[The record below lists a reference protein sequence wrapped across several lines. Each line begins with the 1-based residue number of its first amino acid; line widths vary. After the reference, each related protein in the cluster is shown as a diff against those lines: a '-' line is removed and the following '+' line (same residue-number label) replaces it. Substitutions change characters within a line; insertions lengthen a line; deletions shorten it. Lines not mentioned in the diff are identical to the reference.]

1 MWKTLRVFAS
11 LPKGADVKYLKVT
24 RSSAVT
30 GDSIAANQLP
40 RAPGD
45 AEPVIACQRRP
56 VSRGQRLRARH
67 RPRWA
72 ALAIFAMVPALTL
85 TCAVPALT
93 SSAVAATPPTPT
105 LAAPTAQAAAV
116 QAELT
121 AGAKTLDAA
130 RAKLATLQSAAA
142 AATAQAA
149 ALNAQLAALHD
160 QLAEYAAQLYVDP
173 IVQESM
179 AAIAQG
185 SDLAVTVQG
194 VQMLSIV
201 NRGRGEVLHAAV
213 YDEQQAQQL
222 GAQAAQAVAAAAVVQ
237 AQVASQVSALQLK
250 SAQAQARL
258 TAAQTAYQTSL
269 ERAALQRI
277 AAATAAHNAAARA
290 AALKQAAALAADTAG
305 APGGAALCAA
315 ASAGPYPAGPWG
327 GYADGF
333 IPSSQLCSI
342 AGGGRL
348 RPDAAAA
355 FDKMS
360 QAYARVFGTNICV
373 TDSYR
378 SYTEQVKVFRQRPSL
393 AAVPGTSSHG
403 WGLALDLGCG
413 MQSSRSAQYRWMVA
427 NAAGFGW
434 VHPAWAAHDPFEPW
448 HWEFGHLS
456 GAGGT

>member
-1 MWKTLRVFAS
+1 MT
-11 LPKGADVKYLKVT
+11 
-24 RSSAVT
+24 
-30 GDSIAANQLP
+30 
-40 RAPGD
+40 
-45 AEPVIACQRRP
+45 ACQRRLS
-56 VSRGQRLRARH
+56 SRGQRLRGR
-67 RPRWA
+67 RGPRWA
-72 ALAIFAMVPALTL
+72 ILALVPALAL

-93 SSAVAATPPTPT
+93 TTAVAATPPTPT
-105 LAAPTAQAAAV
+105 LAGLTAQAAVV

-149 ALNAQLAALHD
+149 ALNTQLAGLRD

-173 IVQESM
+173 TAQESM
-179 AAIAQG
+179 AALAQG

-201 NRGRGEVLHAAV
+201 NRGRAEVLHAAV

-222 GAQAAQAVAAAAVVQ
+222 GAQATQAVAAAAVVQ
-237 AQVASQVSALQLK
+237 AQVTTQVAALQAK
-250 SAQAQARL
+250 SAQDQAQL

-269 ERAALQRI
+269 EKAALAKI
-277 AAATAAHNAAARA
+277 AAATAAHNSAARA
-290 AALKQAAALAADTAG
+290 AAVKQANALAADTAG
-305 APGGAALCAA
+305 APGGAALCSAA
-315 ASAGPYPAGPWG
+315 QAGLYPSGPWG

-333 IPSSQLCSI
+333 IPSSQLCTI
-342 AGGGRL
+342 TGGGLL

-360 QAYARVFGTNICV
+360 QAYTKVFGSNICV

-378 SYTEQVKVFRQRPSL
+378 SYTEQVRVFRQRPSL
-393 AAVPGTSSHG
+393 AAVPGTSNHG

-413 MQSSRSAQYRWMVA
+413 IQSSRSAQYRWMVA
-427 NAAGFGW
+427 NAGRFGW
-434 VHPAWAAHDPFEPW
+434 VHPAWAIHDPFEPW
-448 HWEFGHLS
+448 HWEFGHLP

>member
-1 MWKTLRVFAS
+1 
-11 LPKGADVKYLKVT
+11 VT
-24 RSSAVT
+24 
-30 GDSIAANQLP
+30 
-40 RAPGD
+40 
-45 AEPVIACQRRP
+45 ACQRRP
-56 VSRGQRLRARH
+56 GSTSQRRPGSRGQRLRGRR
-67 RPRWA
+67 RPGWP
-72 ALAIFAMVPALTL
+72 ALAILALVPALTL

-93 SSAVAATPPTPT
+93 TSAVAATPPTPT
-105 LAAPTAQAAAV
+105 LATLTAQAAAV
-116 QAELT
+116 QADLT

-142 AATAQAA
+142 AATRQAA
-149 ALNAQLAALHD
+149 ALNAQLAGLRD

-173 IVQESM
+173 TAQESM
-179 AAIAQG
+179 AALAQG

-201 NRGRGEVLHAAV
+201 NRGRAEVLHAAV

-222 GAQAAQAVAAAAVVQ
+222 NAQAAQAVAAAAVVQ
-237 AQVASQVSALQLK
+237 AQVSTQVAALQAK
-250 SAQAQARL
+250 SAQAQAQL
-258 TAAQTAYQTSL
+258 SAAQTAYQTSL
-269 ERAALQRI
+269 EKAALAKI
-277 AAATAAHNAAARA
+277 AAATAAHNSAARA
-290 AALKQAAALAADTAG
+290 AAVKQANALAADTAG
-305 APGGAALCAA
+305 APGGVALCDV
-315 ASAGPYPAGPWG
+315 ASAGPYPSGPWG

-333 IPSSQLCSI
+333 IPSSQLCLI

-360 QAYARVFGTNICV
+360 QAYAKVFGSNICV

-393 AAVPGTSSHG
+393 AAVPGTSNHG

-413 MQSSRSAQYRWMVA
+413 VQSSRSAQYRWLVA
-427 NAAGFGW
+427 NAGRFGW
-434 VHPAWAAHDPFEPW
+434 VHPTWAMHDPFEPW
-448 HWEFGHLS
+448 HWEFGHLP

>member
-1 MWKTLRVFAS
+1 MT
-11 LPKGADVKYLKVT
+11 
-24 RSSAVT
+24 
-30 GDSIAANQLP
+30 
-40 RAPGD
+40 
-45 AEPVIACQRRP
+45 ACQRRP
-56 VSRGQRLRARH
+56 GSLGQRLRGR
-67 RPRWA
+67 RPPGAAWA
-72 ALAIFAMVPALTL
+72 ILALVPALTL

-93 SSAVAATPPTPT
+93 TSAVAATAPTPT
-105 LAAPTAQAAAV
+105 LAALTAQAAAV
-116 QAELT
+116 QADLT

-149 ALNAQLAALHD
+149 TLNAQLAGLRN

-173 IVQESM
+173 TAQESM
-179 AAIAQG
+179 AALAQG

-201 NRGRGEVLHAAV
+201 NRGRAEVLHAAV
-213 YDEQQAQQL
+213 YDEEQARQL
-222 GAQAAQAVAAAAVVQ
+222 GTQAAQAVAAAAVVQ
-237 AQVASQVSALQLK
+237 AQVATQVAALQLK
-250 SAQAQARL
+250 AAQAQARL

-269 ERAALQRI
+269 EKAALARI
-277 AAATAAHNAAARA
+277 AAATAAHNWAARA
-290 AALKQAAALAADTAG
+290 AAVKQANALAADTAG
-305 APGGAALCAA
+305 APGGTALCA
-315 ASAGPYPAGPWG
+315 ASAGPYPSGPWG

-342 AGGGRL
+342 TGGGRL

-360 QAYARVFGTNICV
+360 RAYAKVFGSTLCV

-393 AAVPGTSSHG
+393 AAVPGTSNHG

-413 MQSSRSAQYRWMVA
+413 IQSSRSAQYRWMVA
-427 NAAGFGW
+427 NAGRFGW
-434 VHPAWAAHDPFEPW
+434 VHPTWAIHDPFEPW
-448 HWEFGHLS
+448 HWEFGHLA